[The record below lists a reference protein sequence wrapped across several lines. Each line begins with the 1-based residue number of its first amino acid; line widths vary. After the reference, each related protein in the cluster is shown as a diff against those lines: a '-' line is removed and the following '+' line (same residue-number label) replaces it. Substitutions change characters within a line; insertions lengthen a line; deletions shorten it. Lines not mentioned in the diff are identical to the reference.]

1 MTAAAITSVGGIRGS
16 TPTRCSH
23 DHHVDLWS
31 GDDVF
36 DRYIADEL
44 NEAVTPGWPS
54 PTAAPTST
62 TPSPPVRQA
71 PLLQVPVDGQP
82 MG

>member
-1 MTAAAITSVGGIRGS
+1 MTASAITSVGGIRGS
-16 TPTRCSH
+16 TPTHCSH

-44 NEAVTPGWPS
+44 GDVVTTTSPS

-62 TPSPPVRQA
+62 TPSPPVRRA
-71 PLLQVPVDGQP
+71 PLCSFP
-82 MG
+82 